1 MNADRVPGPSGP
13 VPPRSP
19 RTPAWTSEPAR
30 ALLLPLS
37 GMVAVVLLV
46 AISTVW
52 PTDAQ
57 VVTGAVTAVIT
68 LAAAAGGYAAGA
80 AKRRD

>member
-1 MNADRVPGPSGP
+1 MP
-13 VPPRSP
+13 V
-19 RTPAWTSEPAR
+19 WTSEPAR
-30 ALLLPLS
+30 ALLLPIS

-46 AISTVW
+46 AMSTVW
-52 PTDAQ
+52 PVDAQ

-68 LAAAAGGYAAGA
+68 LAAALGGHAAGA